1 MKKIKITKRD
11 RELMK
16 WVNGVGFAKINQI
29 AQALGVSKWA
39 AYKRVNKLVSDG
51 YLQYHRF
58 YHDLSGVCT
67 VTDLGVEYAGSYL
80 PPLKSISKGTYDHD
94 LLVTDIL
101 IKLQKKYQGEFTTE
115 RELRYQKNQDGIG
128 QFGHVADAEMLID
141 NKKIAIEVELNKKG
155 TRRVQKIMNEYMKN
169 FDINEVWY
177 FCATNEIKRQIAEYQ
192 STCSFL
198 KVFDLGEYLK

>member
-29 AQALGVSKWA
+29 AEKMGISKWA
-39 AYKRVNKLVSDG
+39 AYKRVNKLAHNG
-51 YLQYHRF
+51 YLEYQRF

-67 VTDLGVEYAGSYL
+67 VTEMGVEYAGSYL
-80 PPLKSISKGTYDHD
+80 PPLKSIAKGTYDHD

-101 IKLQKKYQGEFTTE
+101 IKLQKKHQGEFTTE
-115 RELRYQKNQDGIG
+115 REFRYQKNQDGIG
-128 QFGHVADAEMLID
+128 QFGHVPDAEILID

-155 TRRVQKIMNEYMKN
+155 SRRLQKIMNEYMKN
-169 FDINEVWY
+169 FDISEVWY
-177 FCATNEIKRQIAEYQ
+177 FCATNEIKRQISEYQ
-192 STCSFL
+192 SGFSFL
-198 KVFDLGEYLK
+198 KVFDLDDCLK